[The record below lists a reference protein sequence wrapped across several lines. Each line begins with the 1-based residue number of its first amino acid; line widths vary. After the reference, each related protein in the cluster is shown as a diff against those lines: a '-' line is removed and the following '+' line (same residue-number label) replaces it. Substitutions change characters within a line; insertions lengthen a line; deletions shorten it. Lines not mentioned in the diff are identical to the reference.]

1 MKRILVIEDNETNMY
16 LIRFMLQKS
25 GYEVIEAME
34 GQTGVELAAKE
45 KPDLILMDIQLPDID
60 GLEATKA
67 IRKFETG
74 NLSEHSVDPAWSGNE
89 AGKLVGAERKSRRPI
104 GETDDMQPQS
114 SIVNRQSSIHR
125 VPIIALTSYAMVG
138 DREKALAAGCTGYIE
153 KPINP
158 ETFIADMEK
167 YLMDT

>member
-1 MKRILVIEDNETNMY
+1 MKRILVIEDNETNLY
-16 LIRFMLQKS
+16 LIRFILNKS

-60 GLEATKA
+60 GLEATRR

-74 NLSEHSVDPAWSGNE
+74 NLSEHSGLVRRNSGGDPAWSGDE
-89 AGKLVGAERKSRRPI
+89 AGKLVGAERKSRSI
-104 GETDDMQPQS
+104 GETDDMHP
-114 SIVNRQSSIHR
+114 QSSIHR

-158 ETFIADMEK
+158 ETFIAEMEK
-167 YLMDT
+167 YLMNT